1 MSTGI
6 TSYILIH
13 IFFSISFSFPFLF
26 YFYFLF
32 FEKTKCNEIKNEP
45 AQEQADNRPITLR

>member
-1 MSTGI
+1 MSTRI

-26 YFYFLF
+26 YF